1 MKNIES
7 KRYYGEYT
15 LRHWL
20 NLMLKRGIELPE
32 YQRHF
37 AWEKENLHELM
48 QSLKNGIYIPPVT
61 IGAYKDAA
69 GINHNL
75 ILDGQQ
81 RLTSILLA
89 YLGLFP
95 KKDQF
100 LDTNIEVIY
109 EDGGETEAEPMD
121 DSDSQNILLLW
132 RYPILLDKVNSTSIP
147 ILYKKELLDGLS
159 HSSDVG
165 KYEKLNTEDVLDE
178 EFLQNAYLGF
188 SYIVPTSSNVLEQQK
203 FYSSVFRGMNRSGL
217 QLSGLQSRR
226 ALYYLNAELVDFF
239 EPKIVKSI
247 QVKLKYNNTQYDF
260 VRDLAFLS
268 EYKTKLSEVT
278 IAKGCR
284 KQDNL
289 ERYYESY
296 IDAVV
301 NDRND
306 PKFGKFSNLI
316 PPDQLKNRLTNCM
329 QGVERLGLNRFFS
342 TIIEADMYMLGL
354 IYHTIFR
361 GKSIEVAHVE
371 PIKLKINEEVN
382 KMKGDTSHT
391 RTPNALGHLRSRIKR
406 SIDIYYS
413 VI

>member
-109 EDGGETEAEPMD
+109 EDGG
-121 DSDSQNILLLW
+121 
-132 RYPILLDKVNSTSIP
+132 
-147 ILYKKELLDGLS
+147 G
-159 HSSDVG
+159 
-165 KYEKLNTEDVLDE
+165 
-178 EFLQNAYLGF
+178 
-188 SYIVPTSSNVLEQQK
+188 
-203 FYSSVFRGMNRSGL
+203 NRSGAN
-217 QLSGLQSRR
+217 G
-226 ALYYLNAELVDFF
+226 
-239 EPKIVKSI
+239 
-247 QVKLKYNNTQYDF
+247 
-260 VRDLAFLS
+260 
-268 EYKTKLSEVT
+268 
-278 IAKGCR
+278 
-284 KQDNL
+284 
-289 ERYYESY
+289 
-296 IDAVV
+296 
-301 NDRND
+301 
-306 PKFGKFSNLI
+306 
-316 PPDQLKNRLTNCM
+316 
-329 QGVERLGLNRFFS
+329 
-342 TIIEADMYMLGL
+342 
-354 IYHTIFR
+354 
-361 GKSIEVAHVE
+361 
-371 PIKLKINEEVN
+371 
-382 KMKGDTSHT
+382 
-391 RTPNALGHLRSRIKR
+391 
-406 SIDIYYS
+406 
-413 VI
+413 